1 MNKNSFN
8 NDRSNWYGIEEGN
21 YKIKDMMIQYDEL
34 LHEYSNED
42 RKCEVWVKDGVFGI
56 RKFQDNVWQEDKLI
70 ENHNEMYA
78 ENAAENW
85 VLRVNS

>member
-1 MNKNSFN
+1 MNENTLN
-8 NDRSNWYGIEEGN
+8 NGRWNWYGIDEEN
-21 YKIKDMMIQYDEL
+21 YKEKNMMIQYDEL

-56 RKFQDNVWQEDKLI
+56 RKFLNNVWQEDKLI
-70 ENHNEMYA
+70 KDHNEMYA